1 MIMSILEPWHYV
13 KPSSLHGTGVFAA
26 RDIPAGT
33 SIMEYEG
40 KHISNQEADE
50 MEPSDP
56 NNPFHTFFFSLSCGK
71 IIDGGDG
78 GNESRFINH
87 SCAPNCEGHENSA
100 GTRVFIVA
108 LRDIAKDEE
117 LLYDYALVID
127 DDITPTLRKQYQ
139 CLCNA
144 PNCRGTMLALPEAK
158 DKPTANKSALH
169 KKLKKIRREQ
179 KKLRKHMRQ
188 LNKKLDRILQHTE
201 DPV

>member
-1 MIMSILEPWHYV
+1 MMSLLEPWHYI

-33 SIMEYEG
+33 SIMEYQG
-40 KHISNQEADE
+40 RHITNEEADG
-50 MEPSDP
+50 MDPSDP

-87 SCAPNCEGHENSA
+87 SCAPNCEGHENNA

-127 DDITPTLRKQYQ
+127 DELTPTLKKQYR

-144 PNCRGTMLALPEAK
+144 PTCRGTMLALPE
-158 DKPTANKSALH
+158 PESAPIKENAVH
-169 KKLKKIRREQ
+169 KQLKKIRREQ
-179 KKLRKHMRQ
+179 KQLRKQLRQ
-188 LNKKLDRILQHTE
+188 LDKKLDQILQHTE
-201 DPV
+201 DLT

>member
-1 MIMSILEPWHYV
+1 
-13 KPSSLHGTGVFAA
+13 
-26 RDIPAGT
+26 
-33 SIMEYEG
+33 
-40 KHISNQEADE
+40 

-100 GTRVFIVA
+100 GNRVFIVA

-127 DDITPTLRKQYQ
+127 DDITPTLQKQYR
-139 CLCNA
+139 CLCGA
-144 PNCRGTMLALPEAK
+144 STCRGTMLALPDPK
-158 DKPTANKSALH
+158 DKPITKSALH

-179 KKLRKHMRQ
+179 KKLSKQMRQ